1 MGRTKREATTYKESH
16 FLFVTFA
23 HERMRFLGALAFM
36 SIFGFINSQRPE
48 GYGDFLIQLSFNRQD
63 RDGNGLITGVEL
75 KQSLIDN
82 GADEDVG
89 HVEEWMELSDK
100 DGNGGIDLEEY
111 KAFVQSK

>member
-1 MGRTKREATTYKESH
+1 
-16 FLFVTFA
+16 
-23 HERMRFLGALAFM
+23 MR
-36 SIFGFINSQRPE
+36 NT
-48 GYGDFLIQLSFNRQD
+48 